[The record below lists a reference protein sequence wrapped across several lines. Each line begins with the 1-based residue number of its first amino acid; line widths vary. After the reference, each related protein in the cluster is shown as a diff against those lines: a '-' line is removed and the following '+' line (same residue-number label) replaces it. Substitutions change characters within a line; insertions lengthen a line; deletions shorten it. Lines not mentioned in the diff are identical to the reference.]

1 MEKSCGIVL
10 FYSDEFLIIQHST
23 ESNEL
28 KGHWDFPKGHV
39 EKGESETQT
48 ALRELAEETGIKNL
62 KLLPGFSHNI
72 SYNLIK
78 DEKEISKDVT
88 FFVGVTNET
97 NVILSEEHQ
106 DYAWLTY
113 DSAIERL
120 TYNNAKESLAISNE
134 FYLEK

>member
-1 MEKSCGIVL
+1 MEKSCGIILFNGDKVL
-10 FYSDEFLIIQHST
+10 ILQHRDT
-23 ESNEL
+23 DNAE
-28 KGHWDFPKGHV
+28 GHWDFPKGHV

-48 ALRELAEETGIKNL
+48 ALRELTEETGIKNL
-62 KLLPGFSHNI
+62 KLFSGFSHNI

-78 DEKEISKDVT
+78 DEKEISKEVT
-88 FFVGVTNET
+88 FFLGVTNET

-120 TYNNAKESLAISNE
+120 TYNNAKESLAISHE

>member
-1 MEKSCGIVL
+1 MEKSCGIILFNEDKVL
-10 FYSDEFLIIQHST
+10 LLQHCDTDNT
-23 ESNEL
+23 E
-28 KGHWDFPKGHV
+28 GHWDFPKGHV

-78 DEKEISKDVT
+78 DEKEISKEVT
-88 FFVGVTNET
+88 FFIGVTNET
-97 NVILSEEHQ
+97 NIILSEEHQ

-120 TYNNAKESLAISNE
+120 TYNNAKESLVISHE

>member
-1 MEKSCGIVL
+1 M
-10 FYSDEFLIIQHST
+10 
-23 ESNEL
+23 
-28 KGHWDFPKGHV
+28 
-39 EKGESETQT
+39 
-48 ALRELAEETGIKNL
+48 KNL
-62 KLLPGFSHNI
+62 NLLVIAYKNIKLFSGFSHNI

-78 DEKEISKDVT
+78 DEKEISKEVT
-88 FFVGVTNET
+88 FFLGVTNET

-120 TYNNAKESLAISNE
+120 TYNNAKESLAISHE

>member
-1 MEKSCGIVL
+1 MEKSCGIILFNGDKVL
-10 FYSDEFLIIQHST
+10 ILQHRDT
-23 ESNEL
+23 DNGE
-28 KGHWDFPKGHV
+28 GHWDFPKGHV

-48 ALRELAEETGIKNL
+48 ALRELTEETGIKNL
-62 KLLPGFSHNI
+62 KLFSGFSHNI
-72 SYNLIK
+72 FYNLIK
-78 DEKEISKDVT
+78 DEKEISKEVT
-88 FFVGVTNET
+88 FFIGVTNET

-120 TYNNAKESLAISNE
+120 TYNNAKESLAISHE

>member
-1 MEKSCGIVL
+1 MEKSCGIIL
-10 FYSDEFLIIQHST
+10 FHSEDFLLIQHLSDSKT
-23 ESNEL
+23 VE
-28 KGHWDFPKGHV
+28 GHWDFPKGHV

-48 ALRELAEETGIKNL
+48 ALRELTEETGIKNL
-62 KLLPGFSHNI
+62 KLFSGFSHNI

-78 DEKEISKDVT
+78 DEKEIYKEVT
-88 FFVGVTNET
+88 FFLGVTNET